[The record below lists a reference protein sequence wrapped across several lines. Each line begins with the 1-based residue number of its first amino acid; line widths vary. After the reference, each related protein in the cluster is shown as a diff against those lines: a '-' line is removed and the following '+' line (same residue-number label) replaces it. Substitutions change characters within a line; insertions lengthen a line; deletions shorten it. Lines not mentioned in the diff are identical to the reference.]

1 MNSLNVTE
9 FVHFNIIILCFVDCT
24 LMKKKKG
31 ERQQSVHGDPT
42 EAGSGVRL
50 NTGRHER
57 LTVQWALAA
66 DSERWKDPAVF
77 YDNH

>member
-1 MNSLNVTE
+1 MR
-9 FVHFNIIILCFVDCT
+9 
-24 LMKKKKG
+24 KKKKRG

-66 DSERWKDPAVF
+66 DSQRWKDPAVF
-77 YDNH
+77 DDNHKM